1 MAMTRRSKKLSPQ
14 VIHTLVSEANHCPDC
29 WLEIRTRSR
38 AGTLPNVQVEN
49 SNSKGLDAAIQ
60 IHRTKYRTDRGSANG
75 IGGQWEWLPELLQRP
90 GGVGMRSC
98 VYVQKFARLSKQTT
112 AGHLD
117 VNVRESNDRSPGPP
131 IHSQSKALVASRHL
145 SREVKRYGSQLL

>member
-1 MAMTRRSKKLSPQ
+1 M
-14 VIHTLVSEANHCPDC
+14 SEANHCPDC

-49 SNSKGLDAAIQ
+49 SDSKGLDAAIQ
-60 IHRTKYRTDRGSANG
+60 PPRKYRTDRGSANG

-117 VNVRESNDRSPGPP
+117 VSVRESNDRSAGPP
-131 IHSQSKALVASRHL
+131 IHSQSTALVASRHL